1 MRRFPAWGLFLLL
14 CLTRAWAGEA
24 VPRPPTAGGL
34 ALFRDALKTGEQ
46 DQDHWAYTETVTV
59 RDQRGLLKDEVV
71 VRYDPS
77 RPYEEQY
84 TPLKIDGKEPTKR
97 QLRKYREKGLDRGK
111 EAARRVKAAG
121 QPGKAKGRDVT
132 IGFDLDHPLVR
143 EAGEARVIYEIPLE
157 GKKSPVPVDK
167 VKVIVE
173 VDRLAR
179 RLTHARMQVLD
190 SFRVKAVAKVKRG
203 AVRADFTVVDPAFPS
218 VITHVE
224 GDVGASVLLIPLNA
238 TITCERTDVRRVKA
252 YDERFSVT
260 LAPLQTLGF

>member
-1 MRRFPAWGLFLLL
+1 MRRFLSCSSLLL
-14 CLTRAWAGEA
+14 LLVARTWAGETA
-24 VPRPPTAGGL
+24 PRPPTAGER
-34 ALFRDALKTGEQ
+34 ALFHDALKTGEQ

-59 RDQRGLLKDEVV
+59 RDKRGLLQDEVV

-84 TPLKIDGKEPTKR
+84 TPLKIDGQEPTKR
-97 QLRKYREKGLDRGK
+97 QLRKYRAKGLDRGK
-111 EAARRVKAAG
+111 AAARRAKAAG
-121 QPGKAKGRDVT
+121 KSQPEEDKDAT
-132 IGFDLDHPLVR
+132 IGFDVDHPLVR

-157 GKKSPVPVDK
+157 AKKSPVPVDK

-190 SFRVKAVAKVKRG
+190 SFRVKAIAKVKRG

-218 VITHVE
+218 VITRVE
-224 GDVGASVLLIPLNA
+224 GDVGASILLIPLNA

-260 LAPLQTLGF
+260 LAPLETLGF